1 MTLQKDS
8 EWQLVEQLL
17 ERQQELFTRLDAMS
31 ARQSQLIEG
40 DQTDQLLE
48 LLASRQSLVDQ
59 IAQTSS
65 MLEPYRASW
74 ESVMSGANETGRL
87 RIRRRLDALAG
98 LAERVAARD
107 ESDRRT
113 LEQRRESIAAEIVQV
128 NRGRGAM
135 AAYQTGAQ
143 SGPMLHDQEA

>member
-1 MTLQKDS
+1 MTTKQDNQ
-8 EWQLVEQLL
+8 WQIVEGLL
-17 ERQQELFTRLDAMS
+17 ERQQELFSRLDDMS
-31 ARQSQLIEG
+31 ARQSQLIES

-48 LLASRQSLVDQ
+48 LLAGRQGVVDQ

-74 ESVMSGANETGRL
+74 ESVMSGADDQSRI

-98 LAERVAARD
+98 LAERVATRD
-107 ESDRRT
+107 ETDRRT
-113 LEQRRESIAAEIVQV
+113 LEQRRESIASELVQV

-135 AAYQTGAQ
+135 AAYRSGGEA
-143 SGPMLHDQEA
+143 GPMLHDREA